1 MGNSHPNI
9 APYSVYRTRDNDY
22 IVIGVAT
29 DSQFEKLCEIL
40 GMDTSRE
47 DFKLNKGRCAQRD
60 RLNAEIQEIL
70 QARWD
75 LKDLVKEMTARAIP
89 FSEIKSVKQLFEE
102 PEIQEMHLTERVES
116 QKYAQEGGREYLE
129 YPKNPVRYSK
139 TELVDFKE
147 PPLLGEDTDK
157 ILKGIL
163 GYTDDAIA

>member
-60 RLNAEIQEIL
+60 RLNADIQDIL
-70 QARWD
+70 LARWD
-75 LKDLVKEMTARAIP
+75 LKDLIREMTARAIP
-89 FSEIKSVKQLFEE
+89 FSEIKSVKQLFED
-102 PEIQEMHLTERVES
+102 PEIQQMHLTERVES
-116 QKYAQEGGREYLE
+116 QKFSKEYLE

-139 TELVDFKE
+139 TELAEFKE
-147 PPLLGEDTDK
+147 PPLLGEDTEK

-163 GYTDDAIA
+163 GYTDDTIA